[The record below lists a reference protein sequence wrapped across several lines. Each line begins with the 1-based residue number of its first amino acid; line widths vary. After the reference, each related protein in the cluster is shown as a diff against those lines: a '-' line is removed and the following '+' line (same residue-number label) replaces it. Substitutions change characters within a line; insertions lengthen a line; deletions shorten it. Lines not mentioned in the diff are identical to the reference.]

1 MVCLLV
7 LALACHHVNSL
18 RRDIDADAESSKTA
32 AASDARVRLGWEG
45 EEHLYIGKSAMEFFL
60 DDIQDELE
68 FNFLNASF
76 NNPERIMF
84 GDIVFLAGD
93 FICGNGGLTVWET
106 PSAIGKAFKRVSEL
120 SRYYSPNTSVQDILS
135 GRMQEAMNNQGSMK
149 DLAKDITKKLWSST
163 FGRLFRFSSMPSSML
178 EHSANSTRDASN
190 TSWIWGR
197 RRRSYVE
204 RLRTINCQ
212 KDNGNYDDALLRQV
226 VISEAL
232 ICQHRRWASVGST
245 SKTPSDARGSLMSR
259 LAIFGIG
266 ILKCIQSNGNHFT
279 GGGSREQYMAIHRA
293 ALDLARNESIV
304 EALRMEAM
312 GQHFLSDL
320 FAAGHARVPFKN
332 LTDVCGPVNCKI
344 ALNSITDY
352 MDHKGFGGVSLVNV
366 MHDEDNKAGLVMTFA
381 GSTDT
386 FICYGDESFFSD
398 ANRKCA
404 LQSIAASLKGIR
416 QVWQAYKKLAHE
428 ESTCSWC
435 PQLLESQPASPLFK
449 DSGGRLFYRTYD
461 DPFTSTPSYKEIVA
475 PKSGHRDDCCEG
487 IFENIQSYVEKQKK
501 RMQLKGFQ
509 ITRDSNVKEPIVN
522 NVRVVPHLPLV
533 TE

>member
-1 MVCLLV
+1 MLFLLV
-7 LALACHHVNSL
+7 LAFACHQVNNL
-18 RRDIDADAESSKTA
+18 RRDVATA
-32 AASDARVRLGWEG
+32 AASGARARLGWDG
-45 EEHLYIGKSAMEFFL
+45 EEHLYIGKSAMKFFL
-60 DDIQDELE
+60 DGIQDAPE
-68 FNFLNASF
+68 FKYLNANF

-149 DLAKDITKKLWSST
+149 ELAKELMTKLWST
-163 FGRLFRFSSMPSSML
+163 TIGRSSKQPASML
-178 EHSANSTRDASN
+178 ERSAQSTRDAAS
-190 TSWIWGR
+190 TSWIFGR
-197 RRRSYVE
+197 RRRSLAQ
-204 RLRTINCQ
+204 RLRTIDCE
-212 KDNGNYDDALLRQV
+212 KDNGNYNDAFVRQH

-245 SKTPSDARGSLMSR
+245 SKKPSDARGSSVSR
-259 LAIFGIG
+259 LAILGFSFW
-266 ILKCIQSNGNHFT
+266 KCVQSNGNHFT